1 MNALKDTWYISLRD
15 IRTRLR
21 MPVFLFM
28 SMAQPILFLLLFP
41 EIFKSVGGA
50 MFSGGISYL
59 QFFTPAVLVMTGLFS
74 AVFSGMGTIMDIDT
88 GILSRMS
95 ATPVTRVSIILGR
108 VIATVVVL
116 LVQAAIIL
124 VIGVIMGVDIAT
136 GVGGALLALVI
147 IGLLG
152 TGISAFSNGVA
163 LLVKRQ
169 ETLMATTNLLTLPL
183 MFLSTMMMP
192 EELLPGWLQTVTN
205 FNPVDYTI
213 VGVRSLILEGYVW
226 SKLWPTFA
234 VLGGIAVVMVAFATM
249 MVRRRVE

>member
-136 GVGGALLALVI
+136 GVGGALLALLLI
-147 IGLLG
+147 ALLG
-152 TGISAFSNGVA
+152 LGISAFSNGVA

-192 EELLPGWLQTVTN
+192 KELLPGWLQTVTN

-213 VGVRSLILEGYVW
+213 VGV
-226 SKLWPTFA
+226 
-234 VLGGIAVVMVAFATM
+234 
-249 MVRRRVE
+249 

>member
-41 EIFKSVGGA
+41 QIFKSVGGA

-59 QFFTPAVLVMTGLFS
+59 QFFMPAILVMTGLFS

-116 LVQAAIIL
+116 LVQAAIIM
-124 VIGVIMGVDIAT
+124 VIGVIMGVDIVT

-152 TGISAFSNGVA
+152 MGISAFSNGMA

-213 VGVRSLILEGYVW
+213 VSVRSLVLEGYIW
-226 SKLWPTFA
+226 SDLWPAFA
-234 VLGGIAVVMVAFATM
+234 VLGGIAVVMIIFATM
-249 MVRRRVE
+249 MVRRRIE

>member
-41 EIFKSVGGA
+41 EIFKSVGSA
-50 MFSGGISYL
+50 MFAGGTSYL

-124 VIGVIMGVDIAT
+124 IIGVIMGVDIAT
-136 GVGGALLALVI
+136 GAGGALLALLLI
-147 IGLLG
+147 ALLG
-152 TGISAFSNGVA
+152 LGISAFSNGVA

-213 VGVRSLILEGYVW
+213 VGVRSLFLEGYNW
-226 SKLWPTFA
+226 SDLWPSFA
-234 VLGGIAVVMVAFATM
+234 VLGGIAVVMVIFATM